1 MLLMRISNTRGMMAE
16 SCHRNRIASSM
27 PPDTLVPLHPALRK
41 PTKSNYRV
49 RVLVVED
56 VRTVA
61 ISVQALLL
69 QANMDVELAE
79 TGAEAWQRKL
89 DFSPDIALIDL
100 GLPDVEGFELV
111 ERFAQAGDCGIIL
124 LTANDEESARVM
136 ALETG
141 ADDYMVKPA
150 PTRELVARIRA
161 LHRRMTRPQADRM
174 LRIYVDPAQRCLV
187 GSGGERTA
195 LTEAEMSALDTLL
208 DAGGVSVSREWLSR
222 IALKRPLH
230 ADDRAVDQLVMKLRR
245 KLASQ
250 GASDRIILSAR
261 RQGYVIADPSLFRA
275 IPRPPA
281 NSNALA
287 PHLTGNEAFG
297 AE

>member
-1 MLLMRISNTRGMMAE
+1 MAPE
-16 SCHRNRIASSM
+16 R
-27 PPDTLVPLHPALRK
+27 PPAPPRPIELRPVARK
-41 PTKSNYRV
+41 PAPRI
-49 RVLVVED
+49 RVLLVED
-56 VRTVA
+56 VRSVA
-61 ISVQALLL
+61 VAVQSVLL
-69 QANMDVELAE
+69 QANMDVEIAE
-79 TGAEAWQRKL
+79 TGAEGWARKL
-89 DFSPDIALIDL
+89 EFVPEIALIDL

-111 ERFAQAGDCGIIL
+111 ERFAAAGDAGIIL
-124 LTANDEESARVM
+124 LTATDEEAARVM

-150 PTRELVARIRA
+150 PARELVARIRA
-161 LHRRMTRPQADRM
+161 LHRRMNRPQADRM
-174 LRIYVDPAQRCLV
+174 LRIHIDAAQRCLV
-187 GSGGERTA
+187 GPGGVRTA

-250 GASDRIILSAR
+250 GASDRTILSAR
-261 RQGYVIADPSLFRA
+261 RQGYMIADPSLFRTMPPA
-275 IPRPPA
+275 APA
-281 NSNALA
+281 NSNAMVGA
-287 PHLTGNEAFG
+287 EAFG

>member
-1 MLLMRISNTRGMMAE
+1 MASE
-16 SCHRNRIASSM
+16 RPPAPPRPIELRPIA
-27 PPDTLVPLHPALRK
+27 RK
-41 PTKSNYRV
+41 PVPRI
-49 RVLVVED
+49 RVLLVED
-56 VRTVA
+56 VRSVA
-61 ISVQALLL
+61 VGVQSMLL
-69 QANMDVELAE
+69 QASMDVEIAE
-79 TGAEAWQRKL
+79 TGAEGWARKL
-89 DFSPDIALIDL
+89 AFNPEIALIDL

-111 ERFAQAGDCGIIL
+111 ERFAAAGDTGIIL
-124 LTANDEESARVM
+124 LTANDEEAARVM

-150 PTRELVARIRA
+150 PARELVARIRA
-161 LHRRMTRPQADRM
+161 LHRRMNRPQADRM
-174 LRIYVDPAQRCLV
+174 LRIYIDAAQRSLI
-187 GSGGERTA
+187 GPGGVRTA

-250 GASDRIILSAR
+250 GASDRTILSAR
-261 RQGYVIADPSLFRA
+261 RQGYMIADPSLFR
-275 IPRPPA
+275 IMPPAAAA
-281 NSNALA
+281 NSNGMVPAA
-287 PHLTGNEAFG
+287 EVFG

>member
-1 MLLMRISNTRGMMAE
+1 MAPE
-16 SCHRNRIASSM
+16 RPA
-27 PPDTLVPLHPALRK
+27 TLRPIELRPATRK
-41 PTKSNYRV
+41 PATRI
-49 RVLVVED
+49 RVLLVED
-56 VRTVA
+56 VRSVA
-61 ISVQALLL
+61 LAVQSMLL
-69 QANMDVELAE
+69 QANMDVEIAE
-79 TGAEAWQRKL
+79 TGAEGWARKL
-89 DFSPDIALIDL
+89 EFAPEIALIDL

-111 ERFAQAGDCGIIL
+111 ERFAAAGDAGIIL
-124 LTANDEESARVM
+124 LTATDEEAARVM

-150 PTRELVARIRA
+150 PARELVARIRA
-161 LHRRMTRPQADRM
+161 LHRRLNRPQADRM
-174 LRIYVDPAQRCLV
+174 LRIYIDATQRSLV
-187 GSGGERTA
+187 GPGGVRTA

-250 GASDRIILSAR
+250 GASDRTILSAR
-261 RQGYVIADPSLFRA
+261 RQGYMIADPSLFRTM
-275 IPRPPA
+275 PRTAPA
-281 NSNALA
+281 NSNGMA
-287 PHLTGNEAFG
+287 PAAEVLG

>member
-1 MLLMRISNTRGMMAE
+1 MASE
-16 SCHRNRIASSM
+16 RPIQLR
-27 PPDTLVPLHPALRK
+27 PALRK
-41 PTKSNYRV
+41 PAKPANRI

-61 ISVQALLL
+61 IAVQSVLL
-69 QANMDVELAE
+69 QAGMDVELAE
-79 TGAEAWQRKL
+79 SGAQAWETKQG
-89 DFSPDIALIDL
+89 FYPDIALIDL
-100 GLPDVEGFELV
+100 MLPDVAGFELV
-111 ERFAQAGDCGIIL
+111 ERFAAAGDCGIIL

-150 PTRELVARIRA
+150 PPRELIARIRA
-161 LHRRMTRPQADRM
+161 LHRRMNRPASDRM
-174 LRIYVDPAQRCLV
+174 LRIYIDSAQRCLV
-187 GSGGERTA
+187 GTTGERTP

-250 GASDRIILSAR
+250 GAPERIILSAR
-261 RQGYVIADPSLFRA
+261 RQGYMIADPSLFRA
-275 IPRPPA
+275 VPRPQPA
-281 NSNALA
+281 NSN
-287 PHLTGNEAFG
+287 EATVTCEVFG

>member
-1 MLLMRISNTRGMMAE
+1 MA
-16 SCHRNRIASSM
+16 
-27 PPDTLVPLHPALRK
+27 PPHPAPLRPAIRKSAK
-41 PTKSNYRV
+41 PLTRV
-49 RVLVVED
+49 RVLIVED

-61 ISVQALLL
+61 ATVQSVLL
-69 QANMDVELAE
+69 QAGMDVELAE
-79 TGAEAWQRKL
+79 TGAEATERKES
-89 DFSPDIALIDL
+89 FRPDIALIDL

-124 LTANDEESARVM
+124 LTASDEESDRVM

-150 PTRELVARIRA
+150 APRELVARIRA
-161 LHRRMTRPQADRM
+161 LHRRMNRPQSDRM
-174 LRIYVDPAQRCLV
+174 LRIYIDTAQRCLI
-187 GSGGERTA
+187 GAEGERTP
-195 LTEAEMSALDTLL
+195 LTEAEMAALDTLL

-250 GASDRIILSAR
+250 GASDRVILSAR
-261 RQGYVIADPSLFRA
+261 RQGYMIADPSLFRA
-275 IPRPPA
+275 VPRPTAAA
-281 NSNALA
+281 NSNGL
-287 PHLTGNEAFG
+287 HLNGSGSIG

>member
-1 MLLMRISNTRGMMAE
+1 MA
-16 SCHRNRIASSM
+16 
-27 PPDTLVPLHPALRK
+27 PDRPNEPRPATPSPGKQGAAKLAQVQLRPALRK
-41 PTKSNYRV
+41 PAQPAGRI
-49 RVLVVED
+49 RVLIVED

-61 ISVQALLL
+61 VTVQSVLL
-69 QANMDVELAE
+69 QASMEVELAE
-79 TGAEAWQRKL
+79 SGAQAWGCKR
-89 DFSPDIALIDL
+89 DFQPDVALIDL

-136 ALETG
+136 ALDTG

-150 PTRELVARIRA
+150 PARELVARIRA
-161 LHRRMTRPQADRM
+161 LHRRMNRPRADRM
-174 LRIYVDPAQRCLV
+174 LRIYIDPSQRCLI
-187 GSGGERTA
+187 GAGGGRTA
-195 LTEAEMSALDTLL
+195 LTEAEMAALDTLL

-250 GASDRIILSAR
+250 GASNRVILSAR
-261 RQGYVIADPSLFRA
+261 RQGYVIADPSLFR
-275 IPRPPA
+275 PVPA
-281 NSNALA
+281 AEA
-287 PHLTGNEAFG
+287 PGVE
-297 AE
+297 